1 MIKAFLKTLN
11 SIHKD
16 NNVSLEAKH
25 LLTILIKYHNHDL
38 GYSFP
43 TYENLM
49 EECSTNRRAKISK
62 IVKELSE
69 KEYITIKKVYGNKS
83 TYYINKHLYYVDKEK
98 KKGEVK
104 SEAKEVK
111 KEVKPET
118 KKETKPE
125 IKKPSIVSDYK
136 ESEVK
141 TNIEDISPYS
151 QEHQQKISLVL
162 KQNIKLTEKQMWLIG
177 DMDLETLRKA
187 IFRFRKSTKTNTF
200 AFLLECYFTECS
212 LNNIEVS
219 KDLQR
224 YTGNVIIPVSEEYL
238 ENQRVKDLMI
248 EQGIF
253 DEDAWNESI
262 ALGL

>member
-1 MIKAFLKTLN
+1 MIKDFLKTLN

-62 IVKELSE
+62 IVKELRE
-69 KEYITIKKVYGNKS
+69 KEYITVKKICGNKS
-83 TYYINKHLYYVDKEK
+83 TYYINKHLYYVDKVE
-98 KKGEVK
+98 
-104 SEAKEVK
+104 
-111 KEVKPET
+111 EVKPVKEA
-118 KKETKPE
+118 KKE
-125 IKKPSIVSDYK
+125 IKKPVIVA
-136 ESEVK
+136 EHEEVEEISE
-141 TNIEDISPYS
+141 YS
-151 QEHQQKISLVL
+151 REHQQKISLVL
-162 KQNIKLTEKQMWLIG
+162 KQNIKLTKKQEWLIG
-177 DMDLETLRKA
+177 SMDLETLRKS

-212 LNNIEVS
+212 INNIEVS

-224 YTGNVIIPVSEEYL
+224 YTGNVIVPVSKEYI
-238 ENQRVKDLMI
+238 ENERVKELLI
-248 EQGIF
+248 EDGIF
-253 DEDAWNESI
+253 DQDLWNGYS
-262 ALGL
+262 LGI